1 MILKMKYDV
10 IGIGYP
16 LLDKVAKVSE
26 DFIIRNGLTKSKMHL
41 VSSEQSRKILS
52 MLDERF
58 VKNYPG
64 GSAANSLVAVCRL
77 GGNPLF
83 LGMTGND
90 LNGDTYRNL
99 IEEIGIVSDLKS
111 CDKMQGTSVVMVTPD
126 AERTMVTHLG
136 AAMELS
142 IENINLSNISNSKIL
157 HFAAYQLD
165 GQKQAEAVFY
175 SMEHAKRNNVL
186 VSIDLADRALIERH
200 RDKINMIIKDY
211 ADIIFA
217 NEDEAEKLTGK
228 KPIEAVA
235 EIKKFCK
242 IAIVKIGEQGS
253 LIMDKNGLHKIKGF
267 KVDAINTTGAG
278 DAYAGG
284 FLYGISHGLNVKT
297 SGKIASYVAAQ
308 VVASHDSMI
317 NRNLQQEIKNI
328 IKE

>member
-1 MILKMKYDV
+1 MKYDV

-26 DFIIRNGLTKSKMHL
+26 DFIVKNGLTKSKMHL
-41 VSSEQSRKILS
+41 VNSEQSRKILS
-52 MLDERF
+52 MLDENF
-58 VKNYPG
+58 VKNSPG

-90 LNGDTYRNL
+90 FNGNTYRNL
-99 IEEIGIVSDLKS
+99 IKKIGIMSDLKS
-111 CDKMQGTSVVMVTPD
+111 CNEMQGTSVIMVTPD
-126 AERTMVTHLG
+126 TERTMVTHLG

-142 IENINLSNISNSKIL
+142 IEHINLNNISNSKIL

-165 GQKQAEAVFY
+165 GEKPAEAVFY
-175 SMEHAKRNNVL
+175 AMEYAKKNNIL
-186 VSIDLADRALIERH
+186 ISIDLADRALIERH
-200 RDKINMIIKDY
+200 REKVNKIMKDY
-211 ADIIFA
+211 ANIIFV
-217 NEDEAEKLTGK
+217 NEDEAEKLTNK
-228 KPIEAVA
+228 KPIEAVE
-235 EIKKFCK
+235 EIKKSCD
-242 IAIVKIGEQGS
+242 IAIVKIGEKGS
-253 LIMDKNGLHKIKGF
+253 LIMNNDGLHKINGF
-267 KVDAINTTGAG
+267 KVNAINTTGAG

-284 FLYGISHGLNVKT
+284 FLYGISHGFDVKT

-317 NRNLQQEIKNI
+317 NRNLQEEIKNI

>member
-1 MILKMKYDV
+1 MKYDI

-41 VSSEQSRKILS
+41 ISSEQSRRILS
-52 MLDERF
+52 MLDEHS

-64 GSAANSLVAVCRL
+64 GSAANSLATVCRL
-77 GGNPLF
+77 GGKPLF

-90 LNGDTYRNL
+90 SNGNTYCNL
-99 IEEIGIVSDLKS
+99 INDIGIVSDLKS
-111 CDKMQGTSVVMVTPD
+111 CDEIQGTCIVMVTPD
-126 AERTMVTHLG
+126 AERTMATHLG
-136 AAMELS
+136 AGTKLTKEHIEL
-142 IENINLSNISNSKIL
+142 NDISNSKIL
-157 HFAAYQLD
+157 HIEGYQLD
-165 GQKQAEAVFY
+165 GEKQKEAVLHA
-175 SMEHAKRNNVL
+175 MEHAKKNNVL

-228 KPIEAVA
+228 KLIEAVE

-253 LIMDKNGLHKIKGF
+253 LVMDNNGLHKIKGF

-284 FLYGISHGLNVKT
+284 FLYGISHGLDVKT

>member
-1 MILKMKYDV
+1 MKMKYDV
-10 IGIGYP
+10 VGIGYP

-26 DFIIRNGLTKSKMHL
+26 DFIVKNGLTKSKMHL

-52 MLDERF
+52 MLDEKS

-64 GSAANSLVAVCRL
+64 GSAANSLATVCRL

-90 LNGDTYRNL
+90 LNGNTYRNL
-99 IEEIGIVSDLKS
+99 IEEIGIMSDLKS
-111 CDKMQGTSVVMVTPD
+111 CDKIQGTCVVMVTPD
-126 AERTMVTHLG
+126 AERTMATCLG
-136 AAMELS
+136 AGMNLTKEH
-142 IENINLSNISNSKIL
+142 INLDYISNSKIL
-157 HFAAYQLD
+157 HIEAYQLD
-165 GQKQAEAVFY
+165 GEKQAEAVFY
-175 SMEHAKRNNVL
+175 AMGYAKKNNIL
-186 VSIDLADRALIERH
+186 ISIDLADPALIERH
-200 RDKINMIIKDY
+200 REKVNKIMKDY
-211 ADIIFA
+211 ADIIFV

-228 KPIEAVA
+228 KPIEAVE

-242 IAIVKIGEQGS
+242 IAIVKIGEKGS
-253 LIMDKNGLHKIKGF
+253 LVMDNNGLHKIKGF

-284 FLYGISHGLNVKT
+284 FLYGISHGLDVKT

-317 NRNLQQEIKNI
+317 NRSLKEEIKKI

>member
-1 MILKMKYDV
+1 MKYDV
-10 IGIGYP
+10 VGIGYP
-16 LLDKVAKVSE
+16 LLDKVIRVRE
-26 DFIIRNGLTKSKMHL
+26 DFIVKNGLTKSKMHL

-52 MLDERF
+52 MLDEKS

-64 GSAANSLVAVCRL
+64 GSAANSLATVCRL

-90 LNGDTYRNL
+90 LNGNTYRNL
-99 IEEIGIVSDLKS
+99 IEEIGIMSDLKS
-111 CDKMQGTSVVMVTPD
+111 CDKIQGTCVVMVTPD
-126 AERTMVTHLG
+126 AERTMVTHHG
-136 AAMELS
+136 AAMEFSKEHIDLS
-142 IENINLSNISNSKIL
+142 DISNSKI
-157 HFAAYQLD
+157 FYYSAYQLD
-165 GQKQAEAVFY
+165 GEKQKEAVFY
-175 SMEHAKRNNVL
+175 AMEYAKKNNVL

-211 ADIIFA
+211 ADIIFV

-228 KPIEAVA
+228 KPIEAVE

-242 IAIVKIGEQGS
+242 IAIVKIGEKGS
-253 LIMDKNGLHKIKGF
+253 FIMDNDGLHKIKGF

-284 FLYGISHGLNVKT
+284 FLYGISHGLDVKT

-317 NRNLQQEIKNI
+317 NRSLKEEIKKI

>member
-1 MILKMKYDV
+1 
-10 IGIGYP
+10 
-16 LLDKVAKVSE
+16 
-26 DFIIRNGLTKSKMHL
+26 
-41 VSSEQSRKILS
+41 

-64 GSAANSLVAVCRL
+64 GSTANSLATICRL
-77 GGNPLF
+77 GGNSLF

-90 LNGDTYRNL
+90 LNGNTYRNL
-99 IEEIGIVSDLKS
+99 IKKIGIVSDLKS
-111 CDKMQGTSVVMVTPD
+111 CDEMQGTSIIMVTPD

-142 IENINLSNISNSKIL
+142 IEHINLNNISNSKIL

-165 GQKQAEAVFY
+165 GEKQAEAVFY
-175 SMEHAKRNNVL
+175 AMEYAKRNNVL

-200 RDKINMIIKDY
+200 MEKVNKIMKDY
-211 ADIIFA
+211 ADIIFV
-217 NEDEAEKLTGK
+217 NEDEAEKLTNK
-228 KPIEAVA
+228 KPIEAVK

-242 IAIVKIGEQGS
+242 IAIVKIGEKGS
-253 LIMDKNGLHKIKGF
+253 FVMDNNGLHKINGF
-267 KVDAINTTGAG
+267 KVNAINTTGAG

-284 FLYGISHGLNVKT
+284 FLYGISHGFNVKT

-317 NRNLQQEIKNI
+317 NRSLKEEIKNI

>member
-1 MILKMKYDV
+1 MKYDV
-10 IGIGYP
+10 VGIGYP

-26 DFIIRNGLTKSKMHL
+26 DFIVKNGLTKSKMHL
-41 VSSEQSRKILS
+41 VSSEQSKKILS

-90 LNGDTYRNL
+90 LNGNTYRNL
-99 IEEIGIVSDLKS
+99 IKKIGILSDLKS
-111 CDKMQGTSVVMVTPD
+111 CDEIQGTSVIMVTPD
-126 AERTMVTHLG
+126 TERTMATNLG
-136 AAMELS
+136 AGMNLTKEH
-142 IENINLSNISNSKIL
+142 INLDDISNSKIL
-157 HFAAYQLD
+157 HIEGYQLD
-165 GQKQAEAVFY
+165 GEKQREAVLHA
-175 SMEHAKRNNVL
+175 MEHAKRNNVL

-228 KPIEAVA
+228 KPIEAVM

-242 IAIVKIGEQGS
+242 IAIVKIGKKGS
-253 LIMDKNGLHKIKGF
+253 LIMDKDGLHRINGF

-284 FLYGISHGLNVKT
+284 FLYGISHGFDVKT

-317 NRNLQQEIKNI
+317 NRSLKEEIKNI